1 MSEVERLADR
11 VILLDAGRILEDDT
25 PQVLIEAYG
34 RETLEEVFLDVVRG
48 RARRGDRDDEREARR
63 AS

>member
-1 MSEVERLADR
+1 
-11 VILLDAGRILEDDT
+11 
-25 PQVLIEAYG
+25 VLIEAYG

-48 RARRGDRDDEREARR
+48 RAQRGDRDDGPQERK